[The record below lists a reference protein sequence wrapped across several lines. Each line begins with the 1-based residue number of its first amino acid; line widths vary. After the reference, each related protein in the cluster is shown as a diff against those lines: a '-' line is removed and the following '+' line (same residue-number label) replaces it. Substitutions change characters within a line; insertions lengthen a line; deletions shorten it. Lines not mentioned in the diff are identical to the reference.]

1 MIDASPRGRRD
12 ALLAVLSS
20 GARSGTG
27 PLAQLMRGDGLYCV
41 FQPLADLREGGIYA
55 HEALIRGPADTPL
68 HTPDA
73 LLQCASEEG
82 LLQDFKLLCVFI
94 ALHQWGVLGAP
105 GRLFVNISADALVR
119 GVALRGG
126 ASLAEAVQALGV
138 SARMVVLEIT
148 EHERVTDMDSL
159 RHALK
164 EVHASGARLALDDF
178 GDGRSS
184 LRLWS
189 EAKPDFVK
197 IDKYFVRDIGAH
209 PENLQMLQAIKSI
222 ADVFGTTLIAEGIE
236 TQDDLRALRD
246 LDIPYGQ
253 GYLLGRPAPLPRDT
267 ILLPA
272 LDALRDRRVAVLPH
286 LGHNV
291 RPGILRNLIVVQA
304 PTATPETRNDTV
316 AGLFKA
322 HADLHAMAVVDGTR
336 PVALINRQQFM
347 NHYATLYFREVHGR
361 KPCMAFAN
369 HAPRV
374 VELDC
379 DVDQLV
385 GILTSQ
391 DQRYLND
398 GFIVTDNGRYAGLGT
413 GDQLVR
419 SVTEARIEAA
429 RHANPLTFLPGNIP
443 ISLHMQRLL
452 DSGTEFVA
460 CYADLNHFKPF
471 NDYYGYWRGDQ
482 MIRLVA
488 RLAVTHCDAQRDF
501 VGHVGGDD
509 FMLLFQSTDWLHRCQ
524 QIVEEFAQEA
534 LALFDDA
541 SRKAG
546 GIWAEDRHGVKRF
559 FTCTTLSIG
568 AVRITPGTIAHAEE
582 VANLA
587 ALAKHDA
594 KLAASGLAW
603 RDAADDRS
611 TPGHAESHDRG
622 HANASSPSMDRA
634 TTPPRS
640 GASLGARKAAARVA
654 TD

>member
-1 MIDASPRGRRD
+1 MTVTTPAATFGTVQE
-12 ALLAVLSS
+12 AVLAALSPA
-20 GARSGTG
+20 ARSGTG
-27 PLAQLMRGDGLYCV
+27 PLARLMREGGLHCV
-41 FQPLADLREGGIYA
+41 FQPLADLVEGHVYA
-55 HEALIRGPADTPL
+55 HEALIRGPEGTPL
-68 HTPDA
+68 HTPDR
-73 LLQCASEEG
+73 LLQTALQEG
-82 LLQDFKLLCVFI
+82 LLQDFELLCVAV
-94 ALHQWGVLGAP
+94 ALQQWGDLGAH

-119 GVALRGG
+119 GVALC
-126 ASLAEAVQALGV
+126 ASAPVWAAVRATGV
-138 SARMVVLEIT
+138 CTEHVVLEIT
-148 EHERVTDMDSL
+148 EHERVTDMALL
-159 RHALK
+159 REALK
-164 EVHASGARLALDDF
+164 QVHACGARIALDDF

-189 EAKPDFVK
+189 EARPDFVK
-197 IDKYFVRDIGAH
+197 IDKYFVRDISAH
-209 PENLQMLQAIKSI
+209 PENLQMLQAIRGI

-253 GYLLGRPAPLPRDT
+253 GYLLGRPSPAPRDHVEAA
-267 ILLPA
+267 A
-272 LDALRDRRVAVLPH
+272 LEVLRDRRVAVLPH
-286 LGHNV
+286 RGQHA
-291 RPGILRNLIVVQA
+291 RPGILRNVLVVHA
-304 PTATPETRNDTV
+304 PTATADTSNDTV
-316 AGLFKA
+316 AAFFKA
-322 HADLHAMAVVDGTR
+322 HPELHALPVLDGAR

-361 KPCMAFAN
+361 KPCAAFAN

-398 GFIVTDNGRYAGLGT
+398 GFIATDNGRYVGLGT
-413 GDQLVR
+413 GEQLVR

-443 ISLHMQRLL
+443 ISLHMQRLI

-488 RLAVTHCDAQRDF
+488 RLAVAHCDAQRDF

-509 FMLLFQSTDWLHRCQ
+509 FMLLFQSGDWLQRCER
-524 QIVEEFAQEA
+524 IVREFATEA
-534 LALFDDA
+534 RALFDDA
-541 SRKAG
+541 AREAG
-546 GIWAEDRHGVKRF
+546 GIWAEDRYGVKRF
-559 FTCTTLSIG
+559 FPCTTLSIG
-568 AVRITPGTIAHAEE
+568 AARVVPGSMRHAEE
-582 VANLA
+582 VANAA

-594 KLAASGLAW
+594 KGCSSGLAW
-603 RDAADDRS
+603 RTAEPAHRASAAL
-611 TPGHAESHDRG
+611 PAHAHG
-622 HANASSPSMDRA
+622 TAP
-634 TTPPRS
+634 TPPQDRPRPW
-640 GASLGARKAAARVA
+640 LPARPPSDPQAAAHPH
-654 TD
+654 